1 MSRLGMRMDE
11 GAAGGRQ
18 VVGVDGTPG
27 RARIQPPDRSGV
39 PDKGGKGVTDQLPA
53 QFIEVDGYAY
63 HSSPEQLQRDNA
75 RRNALEVEG
84 WQFLVYTWLDVTR
97 EPRRVA
103 AEIAAFY
110 GR

>member
-1 MSRLGMRMDE
+1 MRLFVRFHLPVPKVE
-11 GAAGGRQ
+11 VIVGR
-18 VVGVDGTPG
+18 DSEY
-27 RARIQPPDRSGV
+27 RLDFSYPDQ
-39 PDKGGKGVTDQLPA
+39 KKA
-53 QFIEVDGYAY
+53 IEVDGYAY

-84 WQFLVYTWLDVTR
+84 WQFLVYTWLGVTR